1 MVLTCPPHFLYQSEC
16 ESRIMTGSVLGEQT
30 KSRGLQGLGEV
41 NRRVVHAYGQAKK
54 PGKEV
59 TLDVDA
65 HLVETSKANAEY
77 CYEGYRA
84 YQPMVVCWAE
94 TGLVLKDEFRE
105 GNVPAS
111 RDIRRIVD
119 EAYDALPP
127 GEWKLRV
134 RSDSAAYEPEGI
146 LDHWDGRGWEF
157 AVSADMSPQLR
168 GAIEALPE
176 ALCSSNRSTFEV
188 ASQW

>member
-1 MVLTCPPHFLYQSEC
+1 MWERPAQGSFLPAE
-16 ESRIMTGSVLGEQT
+16 
-30 KSRGLQGLGEV
+30 SRGLQGLGEV

-65 HLVETSKANAEY
+65 HLVETNKANAEY
-77 CYEGYRA
+77 CYEGYKA

-94 TGLVLKDEFRE
+94 TGLVLKDEFRA

-111 RDIRRIVD
+111 RNIRRIV
-119 EAYDALPP
+119 
-127 GEWKLRV
+127 
-134 RSDSAAYEPEGI
+134 EPEGI

-176 ALCSSNRSTFEV
+176 ASTLGPDPH
-188 ASQW
+188 A